1 MAMSNDVEIL
11 IVEDSPTQ
19 AAQLRYILEQHGYRV
34 SFARNGVE
42 ALAAIQ
48 DHQPTIVISDIVMPE
63 MDGYELCRR
72 MKEDTAIADIPIILL
87 TTLNDSRDVVKAL
100 ENRADNFITK
110 PCNEQ
115 FLLSR
120 LQYILA
126 NQQIRKNPPAD
137 GSTEIFFSGQKYRF
151 TSDPRQIID
160 LLLSTFDN
168 AIQKNL
174 ELERANREQ
183 VKSQLELKKLNE
195 QLEQRVKERTRK
207 LAISEANHRR
217 LLEHNAD
224 AIIVVDH
231 DGVVHCVNPA
241 TEALLERPADAL
253 LNTPLAF
260 PISIGKTSEVVI
272 PRKNGE
278 VVVAEMRGVETTWEG
293 EPAVIASLRD
303 ITERKRAEE
312 ALQKAKDSAEA
323 ADQAKSDFLANMSHE
338 IRTPMNGILG
348 MIGLLLDS
356 KLSPEQRDHAET
368 VKSCAESL
376 LGIINEILDFSKIEG
391 GKLDLEIIDFDLHP
405 AIEEV
410 VEMFA
415 KQAED
420 KKLELASLIYHD
432 VPSAL
437 RGDPGRVRQ
446 VLNNIVGNAIKF
458 TEHGEVVLRVMLISQ
473 TATHAMIKFA
483 VSDTGIGI
491 PGERMD
497 RLFQTFSQVDTSS
510 TRKYGG
516 TGIGLAISKKLTEL
530 MGGEIGV
537 ESELGKGSTFWF
549 TVPFEKQAHDTVPAS
564 APRASLNGLRA
575 LIVDDNQTNRT
586 ILRHQLTSWGMKPH
600 TAKDGLQA
608 LEMLTTAAEED
619 RAYDIAILDFQMPEM
634 DGLTLAKEISGN
646 PELAT
651 TRLVLLTSV
660 GRRGDGERAR
670 DVGIDAYLTKPV
682 RQSQLYE
689 CLRTVLGQPTR
700 QQETPRLALVT
711 RHTIAEAQHQ
721 VRPRILVAE
730 DNPVNQKL
738 VTRLLEKMEYRADVA
753 ANGLEAVDALA
764 RIPYAAVLMDCQMPE
779 MDGFEATAEIRRRD
793 RENETHTPVI
803 AVTAHAMKGD
813 RERCLAAGM
822 DDYISKP
829 VKADDLKATLN
840 RFLRPIRET
849 STPAIPTRQP
859 EVPPRRPPRTAEPV
873 SAPAEVEVSPSAPV
887 GVGILNQEKALT
899 RPEESRRVP
908 VDIARTPN
916 STSPDPRVL
925 VAEDNPVNQKLIVR
939 LLEKL
944 GHKADVAANG
954 VEAVEAMSRFNYNI
968 VLMDCQMPEMDG
980 FEATAEIRKRDLQD
994 GIHTPIIAVTAHAMK
1009 GDRERC
1015 LAAGMDDY
1023 VSKPVRSEDLK
1034 AALDRWLRKNLPP
1047 QLEGPARPAT
1057 PLAPLSLKEA
1067 FNMQEALARVD
1078 GDRELLGEMAALFLE
1093 EYPRFLAQIQEAV
1106 SKKDS
1111 SALSYAAH
1119 TLKGSVGNF
1128 AANAAFDAAF
1138 TLERI
1143 GRQGDLTQAPTALVQ
1158 LEDTLTQLMPALT
1171 KLTAELAA

>member
-1 MAMSNDVEIL
+1 MSNDVEIL

-19 AAQLRYILEQHGYRV
+19 AAQLRYILEQHDYRV

-42 ALAAIQ
+42 ALAAIH
-48 DHQPTIVISDIVMPE
+48 DHRPTIVISDIVMPE

-72 MKEDTAIADIPIILL
+72 IKEESTIADIPIILL
-87 TTLNDSRDVVKAL
+87 TTLNDSRDVIKAL

-126 NQQIRKNPPAD
+126 NQQLRKSPPAD
-137 GSTEIFFSGQKYRF
+137 GSIEIFFSGQKYRF
-151 TSDPRQIID
+151 ASDPMQIID

-231 DGVVHCVNPA
+231 DGVVHFINPA
-241 TEALLERPADAL
+241 AEALLERPADAL

-260 PISIGKTSEVVI
+260 SISIGKTSEVII
-272 PRKNGE
+272 PRKNGDIL
-278 VVVAEMRGVETTWEG
+278 VAEMRGVETTWEG

-312 ALQKAKDSAEA
+312 TLQKAKDSAEA

-356 KLSPEQRDHAET
+356 KLAPEQREHAET
-368 VKSCAESL
+368 VKGCAESL

-391 GKLDLEIIDFDLHP
+391 GKLDLEVIDFDLHP
-405 AIEEV
+405 TIEEV

-415 KQAED
+415 KQADD

-458 TEHGEVVLRVMLISQ
+458 TEHGEVVLRVMLINQ
-473 TATHAMIKFA
+473 TATHAMVKFA
-483 VSDTGIGI
+483 ISDTGIGI
-491 PGERMD
+491 PPARMD
-497 RLFQTFSQVDTSS
+497 RLFQTFSQVDASS

-549 TVPFEKQAHDTVPAS
+549 TVPFEKQAYDTVPVS
-564 APRASLNGLRA
+564 PIRANLNGLRT

-600 TAKDGLQA
+600 TAKDGHQA
-608 LEMLTTAAEED
+608 LEMLATAAEED

-634 DGLTLAKEISGN
+634 DGLTLAKEISNN
-646 PELAT
+646 PALTT

-670 DVGIDAYLTKPV
+670 DVGVDAYLTKPV

-689 CLRTVLGQPTR
+689 CLRTVLGQPAKPQESTR
-700 QQETPRLALVT
+700 PALVT

-721 VRPRILVAE
+721 IRPRILVAE

-738 VTRLLEKMEYRADVA
+738 IARLLEKMDYRADVA
-753 ANGLEAVDALA
+753 ANGLEAIEALA

-779 MDGFEATAEIRRRD
+779 MDGFEATAEIRKRD
-793 RENETHTPVI
+793 REKGIHTPVI

-829 VKADDLKATLN
+829 VKSDDLKTSLN
-840 RFLRPIRET
+840 RFLKPLK
-849 STPAIPTRQP
+849 
-859 EVPPRRPPRTAEPV
+859 EPLV
-873 SAPAEVEVSPSAPV
+873 LWLLLHHRSKQKNTCHLGSGSPLSQRLYRSLLLSP
-887 GVGILNQEKALT
+887 LSMYKA
-899 RPEESRRVP
+899 
-908 VDIARTPN
+908 
-916 STSPDPRVL
+916 
-925 VAEDNPVNQKLIVR
+925 
-939 LLEKL
+939 
-944 GHKADVAANG
+944 
-954 VEAVEAMSRFNYNI
+954 
-968 VLMDCQMPEMDG
+968 
-980 FEATAEIRKRDLQD
+980 KRDCTQD
-994 GIHTPIIAVTAHAMK
+994 
-1009 GDRERC
+1009 R
-1015 LAAGMDDY
+1015 
-1023 VSKPVRSEDLK
+1023 
-1034 AALDRWLRKNLPP
+1034 
-1047 QLEGPARPAT
+1047 
-1057 PLAPLSLKEA
+1057 
-1067 FNMQEALARVD
+1067 
-1078 GDRELLGEMAALFLE
+1078 
-1093 EYPRFLAQIQEAV
+1093 
-1106 SKKDS
+1106 
-1111 SALSYAAH
+1111 
-1119 TLKGSVGNF
+1119 
-1128 AANAAFDAAF
+1128 
-1138 TLERI
+1138 
-1143 GRQGDLTQAPTALVQ
+1143 
-1158 LEDTLTQLMPALT
+1158 
-1171 KLTAELAA
+1171 

>member
-1 MAMSNDVEIL
+1 MSNDVEIL

-19 AAQLRYILEQHGYRV
+19 AVQLRHILEQRDYCV

-42 ALAAIQ
+42 ALAAIRERR
-48 DHQPTIVISDIVMPE
+48 PTIVISDIVMPE

-72 MKEDTAIADIPIILL
+72 IKEDPAIADIPIILL
-87 TTLNDSRDVVKAL
+87 TTLNDSRDVIKAL

-126 NQQIRKNPPAD
+126 NQQLRKTPPAD
-137 GSTEIFFSGQKYRF
+137 GSIEIFFSGQKYRF
-151 TSDPRQIID
+151 ASDPMQIID

-195 QLEQRVKERTRK
+195 QLEQRVRERTRK

-224 AIIVVDH
+224 AIIVVDQ
-231 DGVVHCVNPA
+231 DSIVHFVNPA
-241 TEALLERPADAL
+241 AEALLERPAEAI

-260 PISIGKTSEVVI
+260 PILIGKTSEVVI
-272 PRKNGE
+272 PRKNGDIL
-278 VVVAEMRGVETTWEG
+278 VAEMRGVETSWEG
-293 EPAVIASLRD
+293 ETAIIASLRD

-312 ALQKAKDSAEA
+312 TLQKAKESAEA

-348 MIGLLLDS
+348 MTGLLLDS
-356 KLSPEQRDHAET
+356 KLMPEQREHAET
-368 VKSCAESL
+368 VKGCAESL
-376 LGIINEILDFSKIEG
+376 LNIINEILDFSKIEG
-391 GKLDLEIIDFDLHP
+391 GKLDLEVIDFDLHP
-405 AIEEV
+405 TVEEV
-410 VEMFA
+410 VDMFA
-415 KQAED
+415 KQADD
-420 KKLELASLIYHD
+420 KKLELACLIYHD

-437 RGDPGRVRQ
+437 RGDPGRIRQ
-446 VLNNIVGNAIKF
+446 VLNNLVGNALKF
-458 TEHGEVVLRVMLISQ
+458 SEHGEIVLRVMLISQ
-473 TATHAMIKFA
+473 TATHAIVKFA
-483 VSDTGIGI
+483 ISDTGIGI
-491 PGERMD
+491 PLERMD
-497 RLFQTFSQVDTSS
+497 RLFQTFSQVDASS

-549 TVPFEKQAHDTVPAS
+549 TIPFEKQAHDTLPTS
-564 APRASLNGLRA
+564 PLRANLNGLRA

-600 TAKDGLQA
+600 TAKDAHQA
-608 LEMLTTAAEED
+608 LEMLATAAEED
-619 RAYDIAILDFQMPEM
+619 RAYDLAILDFQMPEM
-634 DGLTLAKEISGN
+634 DGISLAKEIN
-646 PELAT
+646 NNLALAA

-670 DVGIDAYLTKPV
+670 DVGVDAYLTKPV

-689 CLRTVLGQPTR
+689 CLRTVLGQPAKP
-700 QQETPRLALVT
+700 QEVARPALVT
-711 RHTIAEAQHQ
+711 RHTLAEAQHQ
-721 VRPRILVAE
+721 TRPRILVAE

-738 VTRLLEKMEYRADVA
+738 IARLLEKMDYRADVA
-753 ANGLEAVDALA
+753 ANGLEAIDALS
-764 RIPYAAVLMDCQMPE
+764 RVSYAAVLMDCQMPE
-779 MDGFEATAEIRRRD
+779 MDGFEATAVIRKRD
-793 RENETHTPVI
+793 SEKGQHTPVI

-822 DDYISKP
+822 DDYITKP
-829 VKADDLKATLN
+829 VKSDDLKISLN
-840 RFLRPIRET
+840 RFLPRTQEVVVKAPTLPQKPAEKRP
-849 STPAIPTRQP
+849 PAVLVSPPSEIALHPSLVP
-859 EVPPRRPPRTAEPV
+859 EVNVQDQEGIRPNLV
-873 SAPAEVEVSPSAPV
+873 DLV
-887 GVGILNQEKALT
+887 Q
-899 RPEESRRVP
+899 VP
-908 VDIARTPN
+908 VDVVAIPPSVPRTP
-916 STSPDPRVL
+916 RLL

-944 GHKADVAANG
+944 GHQADVAANG
-954 VEAVEAMSRFNYNI
+954 VEAVEAMSQLGYSI

-980 FEATAEIRKRDLQD
+980 FEATAEIRKRDVQD
-994 GIHTPIIAVTAHAMK
+994 GIHTPVIAVTAHAMK

-1023 VSKPVRSEDLK
+1023 VSKPVRFEDLK
-1034 AALDRWLRKNLPP
+1034 AALDRWLQKAPTPRLESLPP
-1047 QLEGPARPAT
+1047 VT
-1057 PLAPLSLKEA
+1057 PLASPVPVTVKEA
-1067 FNMQEALARVD
+1067 FDVQEALARVD
-1078 GDRELLGEMAALFLE
+1078 GDKELLGEMASLFLE
-1093 EYPRFLAQIQEAV
+1093 EYPRFLAQIQEAIN
-1106 SKKDS
+1106 KKDS
-1111 SALSYAAH
+1111 SSLSYAAH

-1128 AANAAFDAAF
+1128 AASDAFEAAF

-1143 GRQGDLTQAPTALVQ
+1143 GRHGDLTQAFDALVH
-1158 LEDTLTQLMPALT
+1158 LEAALARLTPALG
-1171 KLTAELAA
+1171 KLTTEVLA

>member
-1 MAMSNDVEIL
+1 MSNDVEIL

-19 AAQLRYILEQHGYRV
+19 AAQLRHILEQHDYRV

-42 ALAAIQ
+42 ALNAIQ
-48 DHQPTIVISDIVMPE
+48 DHRPTIVISDIVMPE

-72 MKEDTAIADIPIILL
+72 MKEDAAIADIPIILL
-87 TTLNDSRDVVKAL
+87 TTLNDSRDVIKAL

-126 NQQIRKNPPAD
+126 NQQLRKNPPAD
-137 GSTEIFFSGQKYRF
+137 GSIEIFFSGQKYRF

-231 DGVVHCVNPA
+231 DGVVHFVNPA

-312 ALQKAKDSAEA
+312 TLQKAKDSAEA

-356 KLSPEQRDHAET
+356 RLSTEQREHAET
-368 VKSCAESL
+368 VKGCAESL
-376 LGIINEILDFSKIEG
+376 LAIINEILDFSKIEG
-391 GKLDLEIIDFDLHP
+391 GKLDLEVIDFDLHP

-446 VLNNIVGNAIKF
+446 VLNNIVGNALKF

-473 TATHAMIKFA
+473 TATHAMVKFA

-491 PGERMD
+491 PAERMD

-564 APRASLNGLRA
+564 APRANLNGLRA

-608 LEMLTTAAEED
+608 LEMLSTAAEED

-634 DGLTLAKEISGN
+634 DGLTLAKEISEN
-646 PELAT
+646 PALAT

-670 DVGIDAYLTKPV
+670 DVGVDAYLTKPV

-689 CLRTVLGQPTR
+689 CLRTVLGQPAR
-700 QQETPRLALVT
+700 PREISRPTLVT

-738 VTRLLEKMEYRADVA
+738 IARLLEKMDYRADVA

-793 RENETHTPVI
+793 RENDTHTPVI

-829 VKADDLKATLN
+829 VKADDLRTTLS
-840 RFLRPIRET
+840 RFLKPPRET
-849 STPAIPTRQP
+849 SAPATPTRQP
-859 EVPPRRPPRTAEPV
+859 ASPLRRPATATEPV
-873 SAPAEVEVSPSAPV
+873 SAAPEFEAPPSPVVTVDGLKHAEGQAR
-887 GVGILNQEKALT
+887 A
-899 RPEESRRVP
+899 EEPRRVP
-908 VDIARTPN
+908 VDVAPAPSAALQT
-916 STSPDPRVL
+916 PRVL

-954 VEAVEAMSRFNYNI
+954 LEAVEAMSRLGYSI

-994 GIHTPIIAVTAHAMK
+994 GIHTPVIAVTAHAMK

-1034 AALDRWLRKNLPP
+1034 AALDRWLQKAPPP
-1047 QLEGPARPAT
+1047 QLEGPARPA
-1057 PLAPLSLKEA
+1057 PPPALAPVKEA

-1093 EYPRFLAQIQEAV
+1093 EYPRFLAQIQEAI

-1138 TLERI
+1138 ILERI
-1143 GRQGDLTQAPTALVQ
+1143 GRQGDLTQAPAALAQ
-1158 LEDTLTQLMPALT
+1158 LETTLTQLMPALT
-1171 KLTAELAA
+1171 KLTVELTV

>member
-1 MAMSNDVEIL
+1 MSNDVEIL

-19 AAQLRYILEQHGYRV
+19 AAQLRHILEQHDYRV

-42 ALAAIQ
+42 ALAAIH
-48 DHQPTIVISDIVMPE
+48 DHRPTIVISDIVMPE

-72 MKEDTAIADIPIILL
+72 IKEDPGIADIPIILL
-87 TTLNDSRDVVKAL
+87 TTLNDSRDVIKAL

-126 NQQIRKNPPAD
+126 NQQLRKSPPAD
-137 GSTEIFFSGQKYRF
+137 GSIEIFFSGQKYRF
-151 TSDPRQIID
+151 ASDPIQIID

-231 DGVVHCVNPA
+231 DGIVHFVNPA
-241 TEALLERPADAL
+241 AEALLERPADAL

-272 PRKNGE
+272 PRKNGD
-278 VVVAEMRGVETTWEG
+278 VLVAEMRGVETTWEG

-312 ALQKAKDSAEA
+312 TLQKAKDSAEA

-356 KLSPEQRDHAET
+356 KLVPEQREHAET
-368 VKSCAESL
+368 VKGCAESL
-376 LGIINEILDFSKIEG
+376 LAIINEILDFSKIEG
-391 GKLDLEIIDFDLHP
+391 GKLDLEVIDFDLHP

-410 VEMFA
+410 VELFA
-415 KQAED
+415 KPAED

-458 TEHGEVVLRVMLISQ
+458 TEHGEVVLRVMLINQ
-473 TATHAMIKFA
+473 TATHALVKFA

-491 PGERMD
+491 PPERMD

-549 TVPFEKQAHDTVPAS
+549 TVPFEKQAYDTLPAS
-564 APRASLNGLRA
+564 PSRANLNGLRA

-600 TAKDGLQA
+600 TSKDGHQA
-608 LEMLTTAAEED
+608 LEMLATAAEED

-634 DGLTLAKEISGN
+634 DGLTLAKEISNN
-646 PELAT
+646 PALTT

-670 DVGIDAYLTKPV
+670 DVGVDAYLTKPV
-682 RQSQLYE
+682 RQSQLHE
-689 CLRTVLGQPTR
+689 CLRTVLGQPAKPRESTR
-700 QQETPRLALVT
+700 PVLVT

-721 VRPRILVAE
+721 IRPRILVAE

-738 VTRLLEKMEYRADVA
+738 IARLLEKMDYRADVA
-753 ANGLEAVDALA
+753 ANGLEAIDALA

-779 MDGFEATAEIRRRD
+779 MDGFEATAEIRKRD
-793 RENETHTPVI
+793 REKGTHTPVI

-829 VKADDLKATLN
+829 VKTDDLRTSLN
-840 RFLRPIRET
+840 RFLKSAKEPLASVVPALTQKQAERRLPPGSVSPQAEIVTLPST
-849 STPAIPTRQP
+849 S
-859 EVPPRRPPRTAEPV
+859 PV
-873 SAPAEVEVSPSAPV
+873 VEVQSQGEV
-887 GVGILNQEKALT
+887 YT
-899 RPEESRRVP
+899 RSIEPRLVP
-908 VDIARTPN
+908 VDVAPTP
-916 STSPDPRVL
+916 SPIPHVTRVL

-954 VEAVEAMSRFNYNI
+954 LEAVEAISQLGYSI

-980 FEATAEIRKRDLQD
+980 FEATAEIRKRDIQD
-994 GIHTPIIAVTAHAMK
+994 GTHTPVIAVTAHAMK

-1023 VSKPVRSEDLK
+1023 VSKPVRPEDLK
-1034 AALDRWLRKNLPP
+1034 AALDRWLRKM
-1047 QLEGPARPAT
+1047 PALQFEVPSRPST
-1057 PLAPLSLKEA
+1057 PTVPALAKEA

-1078 GDRELLGEMAALFLE
+1078 GDKELLGEMAALFLE
-1093 EYPRFLAQIQEAV
+1093 EYPRFLAQIQEAI

-1128 AANAAFDAAF
+1128 AAAAAFDAAF

-1143 GRQGDLTQAPTALVQ
+1143 GRQGDLAEASAALVH
-1158 LEDTLTQLMPALT
+1158 LKTILTQLTPALT
-1171 KLTAELAA
+1171 KLTAELPA

>member
-1 MAMSNDVEIL
+1 MNNDVEIL

-19 AAQLRYILEQHGYRV
+19 AVQLRHILEQHDYRV

-42 ALAAIQ
+42 ALAAIHEQ
-48 DHQPTIVISDIVMPE
+48 RPTIVISDIVMPE

-72 MKEDTAIADIPIILL
+72 IKEAPAIADIPIILL
-87 TTLNDSRDVVKAL
+87 TTLNDSRDVIKAL

-126 NQQIRKNPPAD
+126 NQQLRKTPPAD
-137 GSTEIFFSGQKYRF
+137 GSIEIFFSGQKYRF
-151 TSDPRQIID
+151 ASDPMQIID

-195 QLEQRVKERTRK
+195 QLEQRVRERTRK

-224 AIIVVDH
+224 AIIVADQ
-231 DGVVHCVNPA
+231 DGIVHFINPA
-241 TEALLERPADAL
+241 AEALLERPADAI

-260 PISIGKTSEVVI
+260 PITIGKTSEVVI
-272 PRKNGE
+272 PRKNGDTL
-278 VVVAEMRGVETTWEG
+278 VAEMRCVETSWEG
-293 EPAVIASLRD
+293 ETAVIASLRD

-312 ALQKAKDSAEA
+312 ALQKAKEAAEA

-356 KLSPEQRDHAET
+356 PLVPEQREHAET
-368 VKSCAESL
+368 VKGCAESL

-391 GKLDLEIIDFDLHP
+391 GKLDLEVIDFDLHP
-405 AIEEV
+405 TVEEV
-410 VEMFA
+410 VDMFA
-415 KQAED
+415 KQADD
-420 KKLELASLIYHD
+420 KRLELACLIYHD

-437 RGDPGRVRQ
+437 RSDPGRIRQ
-446 VLNNIVGNAIKF
+446 VLNNLVGNALKF
-458 TEHGEVVLRVMLISQ
+458 TEHGEIVLRVMLISQ
-473 TATHAMIKFA
+473 TATHAMVKFA
-483 VSDTGIGI
+483 ISDTGIGI
-491 PGERMD
+491 PPERMD
-497 RLFQTFSQVDTSS
+497 RLFQTFSQVDASS

-549 TVPFEKQAHDTVPAS
+549 TIPFEKQAHDTLPAS
-564 APRASLNGLRA
+564 SLRANLNGLRA

-600 TAKDGLQA
+600 TAKDAYQA
-608 LEMLTTAAEED
+608 LEMLATAAEED
-619 RAYDIAILDFQMPEM
+619 RAYDLAILDYQMPEM
-634 DGLTLAKEISGN
+634 DGISLAKAINNN
-646 PELAT
+646 PALTA

-670 DVGIDAYLTKPV
+670 DVGVDAYLTKPV

-689 CLRTVLGQPTR
+689 CLRTVLGQPAKPQEATR
-700 QQETPRLALVT
+700 SVLVT
-711 RHTIAEAQHQ
+711 RHTLAEAKHQ
-721 VRPRILVAE
+721 TRPRILVAE

-738 VTRLLEKMEYRADVA
+738 IVRLLEKMDYRADVA
-753 ANGLEAVDALA
+753 ANGLEAIDALS

-779 MDGFEATAEIRRRD
+779 MDGFEATAAIRKHD
-793 RENETHTPVI
+793 GENGQHTPII

-813 RERCLAAGM
+813 RERCLVAGM
-822 DDYISKP
+822 DDYITKP
-829 VKADDLKATLN
+829 VKSDDLRATLD
-840 RFLRPIRET
+840 RFFNQTREKSVVET
-849 STPAIPTRQP
+849 RKPAAKQPVSVSISSPP
-859 EVPPRRPPRTAEPV
+859 EVVQPPSSVPPIVAQRQTDTQPT
-873 SAPAEVEVSPSAPV
+873 SAVP
-887 GVGILNQEKALT
+887 QQ
-899 RPEESRRVP
+899 VP
-908 VDIARTPN
+908 VDVLVTP
-916 STSPDPRVL
+916 SLIPKTPRLL

-944 GHKADVAANG
+944 GHQADIAANG
-954 VEAVEAMSRFNYNI
+954 HEAVEAISQLDYSV

-980 FEATAEIRKRDLQD
+980 FEATAEIRKRDEQD
-994 GIHTPIIAVTAHAMK
+994 GIHTPVIAVTAHAMK

-1034 AALDRWLRKNLPP
+1034 AALDRWLQKAPILQFKNPP
-1047 QLEGPARPAT
+1047 SSKT
-1057 PLAPLSLKEA
+1057 LAPSVPVTRKEA
-1067 FNMQEALARVD
+1067 VDMREALARVD
-1078 GDRELLGEMAALFLE
+1078 GDKELLGEMAALFLE
-1093 EYPRFLAQIQEAV
+1093 EYPRFLAQIQEAID
-1106 SKKDS
+1106 KKDPS
-1111 SALSYAAH
+1111 SLSYAAH

-1128 AANAAFDAAF
+1128 AASDAFEAAFA
-1138 TLERI
+1138 LERI
-1143 GRQGDLTQAPTALVQ
+1143 GRQGDLARASAALVD
-1158 LEDTLTQLMPALT
+1158 LEAALSLLTPVLG
-1171 KLTAELAA
+1171 KLTTEVLT

>member
-1 MAMSNDVEIL
+1 MSNDVEIL

-19 AAQLRYILEQHGYRV
+19 AAQLRHILEQHDYRV
-34 SFARNGVE
+34 SFARNGIE
-42 ALAAIQ
+42 ALAVIQ
-48 DHQPTIVISDIVMPE
+48 EQRPTIVISDIVMPE

-72 MKEDTAIADIPIILL
+72 IKEDPAIADIPIILL
-87 TTLNDSRDVVKAL
+87 TTLNDSRDVIKAL

-126 NQQIRKNPPAD
+126 NQQLRKTPPAD
-137 GSTEIFFSGQKYRF
+137 GSIEIFFSGQKYRF
-151 TSDPRQIID
+151 ASDPRQIID

-224 AIIVVDH
+224 AIIVIDQ
-231 DGVVHCVNPA
+231 DGIVHFINPA
-241 TEALLERPADAL
+241 AEALLERPAEAI

-278 VVVAEMRGVETTWEG
+278 ILVAEMRGVETTWEG

-303 ITERKRAEE
+303 ITERKRTEE
-312 ALQKAKDSAEA
+312 TLQKAKEAAEA

-348 MIGLLLDS
+348 MVGLLLDS
-356 KLSPEQRDHAET
+356 NLAQEQREHAET
-368 VKSCAESL
+368 VRGCAESL

-405 AIEEV
+405 AVEESI
-410 VEMFA
+410 EMFA
-415 KQAED
+415 RQADE

-432 VPSAL
+432 VPTAL

-446 VLNNIVGNAIKF
+446 VLNNLVGNALKF
-458 TEHGEVVLRVMLISQ
+458 TEHGEVVLRVMLINQ
-473 TATHAMIKFA
+473 TATHATVKFA
-483 VSDTGIGI
+483 VSDTGIGV
-491 PGERMD
+491 PAERMD
-497 RLFQTFSQVDTSS
+497 RLFQTFSQVDASS

-549 TVPFEKQAHDTVPAS
+549 TIPFEKQAHDSMPVS
-564 APRASLNGLRA
+564 QPRENLNGLRA

-600 TAKDGLQA
+600 TAKDAHQA
-608 LEMLTTAAEED
+608 LEMLKTAAEEE
-619 RAYDIAILDFQMPEM
+619 RAYDIAVLDFQMPEM
-634 DGLTLAKEISGN
+634 DGLTLAKEISLN
-646 PELAT
+646 PALT
-651 TRLVLLTSV
+651 VTRLVLLTSV

-670 DVGIDAYLTKPV
+670 DVGVDAYLTKPV
-682 RQSQLYE
+682 RQSQLHE
-689 CLRTVLGQPTR
+689 CLRTVLGQPAKPKEIER
-700 QQETPRLALVT
+700 PSLVT
-711 RHTIAEAQHQ
+711 RHTLVEAQHQ
-721 VRPRILVAE
+721 TRSRILVAE

-738 VTRLLEKMEYRADVA
+738 IARLLEKMDYRADVA
-753 ANGLEAVDALA
+753 GNGIEALDALS
-764 RIPYAAVLMDCQMPE
+764 RIQYVAVLMDCQMPE

-793 RENETHTPVI
+793 REKGSHMPII

-829 VKADDLKATLN
+829 VKADDLKATLE
-840 RFLRPIRET
+840 RYLSPQKVSEQPLAGASAQKQTGSQQPAFSVSVPTEVAVRPTVTLPSDPHAQQEIRLTTTAPQVMPVEFAA
-849 STPAIPTRQP
+849 SASA
-859 EVPPRRPPRTAEPV
+859 VPR
-873 SAPAEVEVSPSAPV
+873 S
-887 GVGILNQEKALT
+887 
-899 RPEESRRVP
+899 SRL
-908 VDIARTPN
+908 
-916 STSPDPRVL
+916 L

-944 GHKADVAANG
+944 GHKADVASNG
-954 VEAVEAMSRFNYNI
+954 LEAVEAMSQLNYSL

-980 FEATAEIRKRDLQD
+980 FEATAEIRKRDEQD
-994 GIHTPIIAVTAHAMK
+994 GAHTPVIAVTAHAMK

-1023 VSKPVRSEDLK
+1023 VSKPVRFDDLK
-1034 AALDRWLRKNLPP
+1034 AALDRWLQKASVS
-1047 QLEGPARPAT
+1047 EFTVPASPST
-1057 PLAPLSLKEA
+1057 PVAPVTVKEA
-1067 FNMQEALARVD
+1067 FSMQEALARVD
-1078 GDRELLGEMAALFLE
+1078 GDKELLGEMAALFLE
-1093 EYPRFLAQIQEAV
+1093 EYPRFLAQIQDAI
-1106 SKKDS
+1106 SKKDPS
-1111 SALSYAAH
+1111 SLSYAAH

-1128 AANAAFDAAF
+1128 AAGEVFEAAF
-1138 TLERI
+1138 TLERL
-1143 GRQGDLTQAPTALVQ
+1143 GRQGDLTQAAEAYELLETALAQ
-1158 LEDTLTQLMPALT
+1158 LTPALS
-1171 KLTAELAA
+1171 KLTADLPA

>member
-1 MAMSNDVEIL
+1 MSNDVEIL

-19 AAQLRYILEQHGYRV
+19 AAQLRHILEQHDYRV

-42 ALAAIQ
+42 ALNAIQ
-48 DHQPTIVISDIVMPE
+48 DHRPTIVISDIVMPE

-72 MKEDTAIADIPIILL
+72 MKEDAAIADIPIILL
-87 TTLNDSRDVVKAL
+87 TTLNDSRDVIKAL

-126 NQQIRKNPPAD
+126 NQQLRKNPPAD
-137 GSTEIFFSGQKYRF
+137 GSIEIFFSGQKYRF

-224 AIIVVDH
+224 AIVVVDH
-231 DGVVHCVNPA
+231 DGVVHFVNPA

-312 ALQKAKDSAEA
+312 TLQKAKDSAEA

-356 KLSPEQRDHAET
+356 RLSTEQREHAET
-368 VKSCAESL
+368 VKGCAESL
-376 LGIINEILDFSKIEG
+376 LAIINEILDFSKIEG
-391 GKLDLEIIDFDLHP
+391 GKLDLEVIDFDLHP

-446 VLNNIVGNAIKF
+446 VLNNIVGNALKF

-473 TATHAMIKFA
+473 TATHAMVKFA

-491 PGERMD
+491 PAERMD

-564 APRASLNGLRA
+564 APRANLNGLRA

-608 LEMLTTAAEED
+608 LEMLSTAAEED

-634 DGLTLAKEISGN
+634 DGLTLAKEISEN
-646 PELAT
+646 PALAT

-670 DVGIDAYLTKPV
+670 DVGVDAYLTKPV

-689 CLRTVLGQPTR
+689 CLRTVLGQPAR
-700 QQETPRLALVT
+700 PREISRPTLVT

-738 VTRLLEKMEYRADVA
+738 IARLLEKMDYRADVA

-793 RENETHTPVI
+793 RENDTHTPVI

-829 VKADDLKATLN
+829 VKADDLRTTLS
-840 RFLRPIRET
+840 RFLKPPRET
-849 STPAIPTRQP
+849 SAPATPTRQP
-859 EVPPRRPPRTAEPV
+859 ASPVRRPATATEPV
-873 SAPAEVEVSPSAPV
+873 SAAPEFEAPPSPVVTVDVLRQEEGQARAEEP
-887 GVGILNQEKALT
+887 
-899 RPEESRRVP
+899 RRVP
-908 VDIARTPN
+908 VDIAPAPSVASQTP
-916 STSPDPRVL
+916 RIL

-954 VEAVEAMSRFNYNI
+954 LEAVEAMSRLGYSI

-994 GIHTPIIAVTAHAMK
+994 GIHTPVIAVTAHAMK

-1034 AALDRWLRKNLPP
+1034 AALDRWLQKAPPP
-1047 QLEGPARPAT
+1047 QLEGPARSAPLPA
-1057 PLAPLSLKEA
+1057 LAPVKEA

-1093 EYPRFLAQIQEAV
+1093 EYPRFLAQIQEAI

-1138 TLERI
+1138 ILERI
-1143 GRQGDLTQAPTALVQ
+1143 GRQGDLTQAPAALAQ
-1158 LEDTLTQLMPALT
+1158 LETTLTQLMPALT
-1171 KLTAELAA
+1171 KLTVELTV

>member
-1 MAMSNDVEIL
+1 MSNDVEIL

-19 AAQLRYILEQHGYRV
+19 AVQLRHILEQHDYRV

-48 DHQPTIVISDIVMPE
+48 EHRPTIVISDIVMPE

-72 MKEDTAIADIPIILL
+72 IKEDPAIADIPIILL
-87 TTLNDSRDVVKAL
+87 TTLNDSRDVIKAL

-126 NQQIRKNPPAD
+126 NQQLRKTPPAD
-137 GSTEIFFSGQKYRF
+137 GSVEIFFSGQKYRF
-151 TSDPRQIID
+151 ASDPMQIID

-224 AIIVVDH
+224 AIIVADQ
-231 DGVVHCVNPA
+231 DGIVHFINPA
-241 TEALLERPADAL
+241 AEALLERPAEAI
-253 LNTPLAF
+253 LNTTLAF
-260 PISIGKTSEVVI
+260 PISIGKTSEVAI
-272 PRKNGE
+272 SRKNGD
-278 VVVAEMRGVETTWEG
+278 VLVAEMRGVETTWEG
-293 EPAVIASLRD
+293 ETALIASLRD
-303 ITERKRAEE
+303 ITERKQAEE
-312 ALQKAKDSAEA
+312 TLQKAKESAEA

-356 KLSPEQRDHAET
+356 KLAPEQREHAET
-368 VKSCAESL
+368 VKGCADSL

-391 GKLDLEIIDFDLHP
+391 GKLDLELIDFDLHP
-405 AIEEV
+405 AVEEA
-410 VEMFA
+410 VETFA

-420 KKLELASLIYHD
+420 KKLELASLVYHD
-432 VPSAL
+432 VPTAL

-446 VLNNIVGNAIKF
+446 VLNNLVGNALKF
-458 TEHGEVVLRVMLISQ
+458 TEHGEVVLRVMLINQ
-473 TATHAMIKFA
+473 TATQATVKFA

-491 PGERMD
+491 PPERMD
-497 RLFQTFSQVDTSS
+497 RLFQTFSQVDASS

-516 TGIGLAISKKLTEL
+516 TGIGLAIGKKLTEL
-530 MGGEIGV
+530 MGGDIGV

-549 TVPFEKQAHDTVPAS
+549 TVPFEKQAPDSLPVSPT
-564 APRASLNGLRA
+564 RANLNGLRA

-600 TAKDGLQA
+600 TAKDAHQA
-608 LEMLTTAAEED
+608 LEMLSTAAEED
-619 RAYDIAILDFQMPEM
+619 RAYDIAVLDFQMPEM
-634 DGLTLAKEISGN
+634 DGLTLAKEINNN
-646 PELAT
+646 PALVAI
-651 TRLVLLTSV
+651 RLVLLTSV

-670 DVGIDAYLTKPV
+670 DIGVDAYLTKPV
-682 RQSQLYE
+682 RQSQLHE
-689 CLRTVLGQPTR
+689 CLRTVLGQPAKQSPEVIRPT
-700 QQETPRLALVT
+700 LVT
-711 RHTIAEAQHQ
+711 RHTLVEVQHQ
-721 VRPRILVAE
+721 ARPRILVAE

-738 VTRLLEKMEYRADVA
+738 IARLLEKMDYRADVA
-753 ANGLEAVDALA
+753 ANGLEALDALA
-764 RIPYAAVLMDCQMPE
+764 RIPYAAILMDCQMPE
-779 MDGFEATAEIRRRD
+779 MDGFEATSEIRRRD
-793 RENETHTPVI
+793 HEKGSHTPVI

-829 VKADDLKATLN
+829 VKVEDLRTTLA
-840 RFLRPIRET
+840 RFLNQAQDIKTTVRSAPQQ
-849 STPAIPTRQP
+849 TPTQRRIP
-859 EVPPRRPPRTAEPV
+859 EVAV
-873 SAPAEVEVSPSAPV
+873 SSPTTEVVTLPSTSHIVEVQSQEEVQFKPV
-887 GVGILNQEKALT
+887 ASQQI
-899 RPEESRRVP
+899 P
-908 VDIARTPN
+908 VDIITQPSLAPQTLRL
-916 STSPDPRVL
+916 L

-944 GHKADVAANG
+944 GHQADVASNG
-954 VEAVEAMSRFNYNI
+954 LEAVEAISRTGYRI

-980 FEATAEIRKRDLQD
+980 FEATAEIRKRDEQD
-994 GIHTPIIAVTAHAMK
+994 GIHTPVIAVTAHAMK

-1034 AALDRWLRKNLPP
+1034 AALDRWLQKVSAPQFNVPP
-1047 QLEGPARPAT
+1047 PIAT
-1057 PLAPLSLKEA
+1057 PALPVTGRET
-1067 FNMQEALARVD
+1067 FDMQQALARVD
-1078 GDRELLGEMAALFLE
+1078 GDRELLGELAALFLE
-1093 EYPRFLAQIQEAV
+1093 EYPRFLAQIQEAIN
-1106 SKKDS
+1106 KNDS

-1128 AANAAFDAAF
+1128 AATDAFEAAF

-1143 GRQGDLTQAPTALVQ
+1143 GRQGNLTQAAPALTHLETALAQ
-1158 LEDTLTQLMPALT
+1158 LTPVLT
-1171 KLTAELAA
+1171 KLTAELPA

>member
-1 MAMSNDVEIL
+1 MSNDVEIL

-19 AAQLRYILEQHGYRV
+19 AAQLRHILEQHEYRI

-42 ALAAIQ
+42 ALATIQ
-48 DHQPTIVISDIVMPE
+48 EHRPTIVISDIVMPE

-72 MKEDTAIADIPIILL
+72 IKEDPAIADIPIILL
-87 TTLNDSRDVVKAL
+87 TTLNDSRDVIKAL

-126 NQQIRKNPPAD
+126 NQQLRKNPPAD
-137 GSTEIFFSGQKYRF
+137 GSIEIFFSGQKYRF
-151 TSDPRQIID
+151 ASDPRQIID

-224 AIIVVDH
+224 AIIVADH
-231 DGVVHCVNPA
+231 DGIVHFINPA
-241 TEALLERPADAL
+241 AEALLERPAEAI
-253 LNTPLAF
+253 LNTPLTF

-278 VVVAEMRGVETTWEG
+278 ILIAEMRGVETSWEG

-303 ITERKRAEE
+303 ITERKRAEDT
-312 ALQKAKDSAEA
+312 LQKAKEAAEA

-356 KLSPEQRDHAET
+356 PLAPDQREHAET
-368 VKSCAESL
+368 VKGCAESL

-405 AIEEV
+405 AVEESI
-410 VEMFA
+410 EMFA
-415 KQAED
+415 RQADE

-432 VPSAL
+432 VPTAL

-446 VLNNIVGNAIKF
+446 VLNNLIGNALKF
-458 TEHGEVVLRVMLISQ
+458 TEHGEVVLRVMLINQ
-473 TATHAMIKFA
+473 TATHATVKFS

-497 RLFQTFSQVDTSS
+497 RLFQTFSQVDASS

-516 TGIGLAISKKLTEL
+516 TGMGLAISKKLTEL
-530 MGGEIGV
+530 MEGEIGV

-549 TVPFEKQAHDTVPAS
+549 TVPFEKQAHDTLPAS
-564 APRASLNGLRA
+564 QPRENLNGLRA

-600 TAKDGLQA
+600 TAKDAHQA
-608 LEMLTTAAEED
+608 LEMLMTAAEED
-619 RAYDIAILDFQMPEM
+619 RAYDIAVLDFQMPEM
-634 DGLTLAKEISGN
+634 DGLTLAKEISN
-646 PELAT
+646 SPTLAA

-670 DVGIDAYLTKPV
+670 DVGVDAYLTKPV
-682 RQSQLYE
+682 RQSQLHE
-689 CLRTVLGQPTR
+689 CLRTVLGQPAKPKEIER
-700 QQETPRLALVT
+700 SALVT
-711 RHTIAEAQHQ
+711 RHTLAEAQHQ
-721 VRPRILVAE
+721 TRPRILVAE

-738 VTRLLEKMEYRADVA
+738 IARLLEKMDYRADVA
-753 ANGLEAVDALA
+753 GNGIEALDALS
-764 RIPYAAVLMDCQMPE
+764 RISYVAVLMDCQMPE
-779 MDGFEATAEIRRRD
+779 MDGFEATSEIRRRD
-793 RENETHTPVI
+793 REQGSHTPII

-829 VKADDLKATLN
+829 VKADDLKALLERHLTLQRSDSQLVPDSPLQQQKKSLQPSVSTSDYSEVGAPHSSELPSN
-840 RFLRPIRET
+840 TRLQEEMQLTAMVPQSIPIGL
-849 STPAIPTRQP
+849 TP
-859 EVPPRRPPRTAEPV
+859 
-873 SAPAEVEVSPSAPV
+873 PSAPV
-887 GVGILNQEKALT
+887 P
-899 RPEESRRVP
+899 RS
-908 VDIARTPN
+908 
-916 STSPDPRVL
+916 SRVL

-944 GHKADVAANG
+944 GHKADVASNG
-954 VEAVEAMSRFNYNI
+954 LEAVEAMSQLGYSL

-980 FEATAEIRKRDLQD
+980 FEATAEIRKRDEQE
-994 GIHTPIIAVTAHAMK
+994 GIHTPVIAVTAHAMK

-1023 VSKPVRSEDLK
+1023 VSKPVRSDDLK
-1034 AALDRWLRKNLPP
+1034 TALERWLQKTTVSEFTVPTSSTA
-1047 QLEGPARPAT
+1047 PA
-1057 PLAPLSLKEA
+1057 APVTVKEA

-1078 GDRELLGEMAALFLE
+1078 GDKELLGEMAALFLE
-1093 EYPRFLAQIQEAV
+1093 EYPRFMAQIQEAIN
-1106 SKKDS
+1106 KRDS
-1111 SALSYAAH
+1111 SSLSYAAH

-1128 AANAAFDAAF
+1128 AAGDVFEAAF

-1143 GRQGDLTQAPTALVQ
+1143 GRQGDLTQAVDAYEHLEVALAQ
-1158 LEDTLTQLMPALT
+1158 LTPALS
-1171 KLTAELAA
+1171 KLTAELPA